1 MAWGLAK
8 DIARAVLSGFERH
21 FSLFQK
27 VTAGARQRFENAEW
41 TAVQNAS
48 RERIYF
54 YDQRVRETVALL
66 RESFDVA
73 RLDEKLWQRVKVEYI
88 RLLHQHKQPE
98 LAETFYNSVFCR
110 LFERKYFNNRNI
122 FVSPAVSTEHIES
135 DIPAYR
141 SYYPARDGFQNC
153 AAQVLGAFGF
163 ALPFVDMRRD
173 IRNILGHV
181 REHFDGIRISRQY
194 FHLEVLSFPF
204 FRNKA
209 AYIVGKVVNGLEETP
224 FALPILNNE
233 KGGLF
238 VDALLLGERE
248 IANVFSF
255 ARAYFMVNTDVPSA
269 VVQFLQR
276 LMPTKTKAELYSAI
290 GLQKHGKTEFYR
302 DFLHHLRHSGDE
314 FVVAPGIRGM
324 VMTVFTL
331 PSFPYV
337 FKVIKDAFPE
347 PKRMTPKVVKQK
359 YQLVKQHDR
368 VGRMADSL
376 EYSYAA
382 FPLERFSPELLKE
395 LQTEAASSITFD
407 GGKLVIKHLYIERWI
422 TPLNIYMATAAEPEL
437 QQVIDDYGEAIKQLA
452 AANIFPG
459 DMLFKNFGVTRH
471 KRVVFYDY
479 DEISYLTECNFRYIP
494 EPPYPEFE
502 MSAEPW
508 YSIESNDVFPEEFPS
523 FLLTNPRIRQI
534 FLRLHADLLD
544 ADYWNRKQARIRAGV
559 VEDVF
564 PYRASKRFPINERKP
579 STFVA
584 PEERSTAEPS
594 ALG

>member
-1 MAWGLAK
+1 
-8 DIARAVLSGFERH
+8 
-21 FSLFQK
+21 
-27 VTAGARQRFENAEW
+27 
-41 TAVQNAS
+41 
-48 RERIYF
+48 
-54 YDQRVRETVALL
+54 
-66 RESFDVA
+66 
-73 RLDEKLWQRVKVEYI
+73 
-88 RLLHQHKQPE
+88 
-98 LAETFYNSVFCR
+98 
-110 LFERKYFNNRNI
+110 
-122 FVSPAVSTEHIES
+122 
-135 DIPAYR
+135 
-141 SYYPARDGFQNC
+141 
-153 AAQVLGAFGF
+153 
-163 ALPFVDMRRD
+163 MRRD

-181 REHFDGIRISRQY
+181 REHFDGIRVSRQY

-255 ARAYFMVNTDVPSA
+255 ARAYFMVDTDVPSA
-269 VVQFLQR
+269 VVQFLRR

-302 DFLHHLRHSGDE
+302 DFLHHLQHSGDE

-382 FPLERFSPELLKE
+382 FPLDRFSPELLKE

-407 GGKLVIKHLYIERWI
+407 EGKLVIKHLYIERWI

-452 AANIFPG
+452 AVNIFPG

-544 ADYWNRKQARIRAGV
+544 ADYWNRKQAMIRAGV

-564 PYRASKRFPINERKP
+564 PYRTSKRFLIHEREP

-584 PEERSTAEPS
+584 PEGRRTAEPS